1 MTEALH
7 TLILSQITGT
17 HMSYELCNQILAM
30 GTPCHWKPSQAFI
43 YFILAQRYQSDQ
55 KPAYPGMEELMR
67 VSKLKRSAVQKHL
80 SVLKKEEWIIQIKRG
95 QTGQRAEYLVRYLE
109 QDMHR
114 CQCST
119 PCLKSVSFV
128 MEQRVDEGPLKSA
141 PQSDAGSI
149 PIHPKR
155 ITKLTNKTKFR
166 INENRFSFVI
176 SRIPE
181 EKRVQINGGS
191 NFETLLD
198 EFMNLGVS
206 LEQICNF
213 LGSQKWD
220 NSTAPGGLM
229 ETLLRKH
236 LVHMSAERQRNLRE
250 TSKSGSVQGQVVQAI
265 AEISNKL
272 NISR

>member
-1 MTEALH
+1 
-7 TLILSQITGT
+7 
-17 HMSYELCNQILAM
+17 
-30 GTPCHWKPSQAFI
+30 
-43 YFILAQRYQSDQ
+43 
-55 KPAYPGMEELMR
+55 MR

-80 SVLKKEEWIIQIKRG
+80 SELKKEKWIIQTKRG
-95 QTGQRAEYLVRYLE
+95 QTGQRAEYLVRYIE

-119 PCLKSVSFV
+119 PCLKSESFL
-128 MEQRVDEGPLKSA
+128 MEQRVDEGPLKGA

-149 PIHPKR
+149 PLHPKR
-155 ITKLTNKTKFR
+155 ITNLTKKTKCK

-181 EKRVQINGGS
+181 DKRIQISGGS
-191 NFETLLD
+191 NFESLLD
-198 EFMNLGVS
+198 EFMDMGVS

-250 TSKSGSVQGQVVQAI
+250 LTNSGSVQGQVVQAI

>member
-1 MTEALH
+1 
-7 TLILSQITGT
+7 
-17 HMSYELCNQILAM
+17 MSFELCNRILAM

-43 YFILAQRYQSDQ
+43 YFILAQRYQNDQ

-67 VSKLKRSAVQKHL
+67 VSRLKRSAVQKHL
-80 SVLKKEEWIIQIKRG
+80 SKLKTEKWIIQVKRG

-114 CQCST
+114 CQCNT
-119 PCLKSVSFV
+119 PCLKSVSFLR
-128 MEQRVDEGPLKSA
+128 EQRVDEAPLKGT
-141 PQSDAGSI
+141 PQSDTDSI
-149 PIHPKR
+149 PLHPKR
-155 ITKLTNKTKFR
+155 ITKLTNTTKFK
-166 INENRFSFVI
+166 INENRFNFVI
-176 SRIPE
+176 SKIPE
-181 EKRVQINGGS
+181 VQRIQITGGS
-191 NFETLLD
+191 NFESLLD
-198 EFMNLGVS
+198 EFMNIGVS

-229 ETLLRKH
+229 GTLLRKH
-236 LVHMSAERQRNLRE
+236 LVYRSAERQRNLRE
-250 TSKSGSVQGQVVQAI
+250 SSNSGSVQGQVVQAI